1 MFAEERLDKILN
13 LLNSEGKIKVK
24 NLSQH
29 FNVTEDCIRKDL
41 KQLENLGHLKRTY
54 GGAIKVRQSTNQYD
68 TIERSKTDVSSKA
81 KIAQKAFNL
90 IKDRETIFLDLSTI
104 NMLIAKLLSQSN
116 KRVTVVTNMI
126 DIINILSSTDN
137 NVTVIATGGL
147 LNKSLNGFAGATA
160 INFVEKYKF
169 DISFIGSCGIDV
181 FDKSITTFE
190 IEDGLTKTA
199 IIRSSKKTFLV
210 MQQTKF
216 NIDGNYKFSNI
227 ESINGIITDTLPSID
242 IIDILH
248 ENNITI
254 I

>member
-147 LNKSLNGFAGATA
+147 LNKS
-160 INFVEKYKF
+160 
-169 DISFIGSCGIDV
+169 
-181 FDKSITTFE
+181 
-190 IEDGLTKTA
+190 
-199 IIRSSKKTFLV
+199 
-210 MQQTKF
+210 
-216 NIDGNYKFSNI
+216 
-227 ESINGIITDTLPSID
+227 
-242 IIDILH
+242 
-248 ENNITI
+248 
-254 I
+254 

>member
-68 TIERSKTDVSSKA
+68 TIERSKTDVSSKT

-169 DISFIGSCGIDV
+169 DISFIGNCGIDV

>member
-1 MFAEERLDKILN
+1 MFMEERLEEILRI
-13 LLNSEGKIKVK
+13 LKKDGKVLVK
-24 NLSQH
+24 DLSVR
-29 FNVTEDCIRKDL
+29 FNVTEGMIRKDL
-41 KQLENLGHLKRTY
+41 QKLEQEGLLKRTY
-54 GGAIKVRQSTNQYD
+54 GGAIKVHQSTNQYD
-68 TIERSKTDVSSKA
+68 TIERSKTDVSSKT

>member
-1 MFAEERLDKILN
+1 MFAEERLDQILN
-13 LLNSEGKIKVK
+13 ILNSEGKIKVK

-29 FNVTEDCIRKDL
+29 FNVTEDCIIKDM
-41 KQLENLGHLKRTY
+41 KHLENLGHLKRTY
-54 GGAIKVRQSTNQYD
+54 GGAIKVRQSTTQYD
-68 TIERSKTDVSSKA
+68 TIERSKTDVSIKS
-81 KIAQKAFNL
+81 KIAEKAFNL

-116 KRVTVVTNMI
+116 KRVTVVTNML
-126 DIINILSSTDN
+126 DIINILSSTEN

-160 INFVEKYKF
+160 ISFIEKYKF

-199 IIRSSKKTFLV
+199 IIKSSKKAFLV

-216 NIDGNYKFSNI
+216 NTDGNFKFSNI
-227 ESINGIITDTLPSID
+227 ESINGIITDSLPSID
-242 IIDILH
+242 IVDILH
-248 ENNITI
+248 ENNII
-254 I
+254 IL